1 MTNILSPDD
10 KFDFDKVHLGQPNA
24 VHGGVFFSKILFGN
38 TDDNLFIQSPK
49 CRTKTGIIT
58 SGNKIYTDLL
68 FTNNN
73 IKFIEWLNS
82 LEELIQKEIFNK
94 RNDWFVSDT
103 LSMDDIQSAFVSPIK
118 VYKGSNFLLRS
129 YLQNGRASINA
140 NNCQIFDTNEEP
152 KLTDDI
158 TPDTDIISILE
169 VRGVKFSQRSFQIDF
184 NLKQIMLLNTQ
195 EQFNKCIIK
204 PYDDDTLED
213 NESMTDNKKT
223 EDIITKK
230 VENKKEDLDDN
241 INNVSNV
248 IDGVKDNQ
256 VDNQVDNR
264 VDNRADNDMN
274 SDKNADD
281 DEKTHDE
288 NAHDENAHDE
298 NNANELNIETNDL
311 SELEIIDDNIL
322 NSLVESKEK
331 NKNKDNDKTI
341 TLKKPNEVYLDLYK
355 EARKE
360 AKEAKK
366 NAISAFLKAKK
377 IKDTYSLEEIDDSD
391 DDLEE
396 LLNN

>member
-73 IKFIEWLNS
+73 IKFIEWINS

-152 KLTDDI
+152 KLSDDI

-204 PYDDDTLED
+204 PYDDDTLENNETIAD
-213 NESMTDNKKT
+213 NNLENSV
-223 EDIITKK
+223 I
-230 VENKKEDLDDN
+230 ENKKEHLDDN
-241 INNVSNV
+241 INNINNVLNV
-248 IDGVKDNQ
+248 IDSVKDNQVDNKIDDKIDNQ
-256 VDNQVDNR
+256 VDNQVDNDYDINKNSHD
-264 VDNRADNDMN
+264 DNN
-274 SDKNADD
+274 
-281 DEKTHDE
+281 T
-288 NAHDENAHDE
+288 
-298 NNANELNIETNDL
+298 NELNIETNDL

-331 NKNKDNDKTI
+331 KKNNNKTI

>member
-73 IKFIEWLNS
+73 IKFIEWINS

-152 KLTDDI
+152 KLSDDI

-195 EQFNKCIIK
+195 EQFNKCIIR
-204 PYDDDTLED
+204 PYDDDTLENNETIAD
-213 NESMTDNKKT
+213 NNLENSV
-223 EDIITKK
+223 I
-230 VENKKEDLDDN
+230 ENKKEHLDDN
-241 INNVSNV
+241 INNINNVLNV
-248 IDGVKDNQ
+248 IDSVKDNQVDNKIDDKIDNQ
-256 VDNQVDNR
+256 VDNQVDNDYDINKNSHD
-264 VDNRADNDMN
+264 DNN
-274 SDKNADD
+274 
-281 DEKTHDE
+281 T
-288 NAHDENAHDE
+288 
-298 NNANELNIETNDL
+298 NELNIETNDL

-331 NKNKDNDKTI
+331 KKNNDKTI

>member
-213 NESMTDNKKT
+213 NETMTDNKKT
-223 EDIITKK
+223 EDNDKK
-230 VENKKEDLDDN
+230 TEDKKTEDNDNKKEYLDDN
-241 INNVSNV
+241 INNTSNV
-248 IDGVKDNQ
+248 TDDVNDNKVDNQVDNQIDNQ
-256 VDNQVDNR
+256 VDNQVDNQL
-264 VDNRADNDMN
+264 DNDLN
-274 SDKNADD
+274 SD
-281 DEKTHDE
+281 
-288 NAHDENAHDE
+288 
-298 NNANELNIETNDL
+298 NNTNELNIETNDL

>member
-158 TPDTDIISILE
+158 TPDTDVISILE
-169 VRGVKFSQRSFQIDF
+169 VRGVKFSQRNFQIDF

-213 NESMTDNKKT
+213 NETMTDNKKT
-223 EDIITKK
+223 EDNDKK
-230 VENKKEDLDDN
+230 TEDKKTEDNDNKKEYLDDN
-241 INNVSNV
+241 INNTSNV
-248 IDGVKDNQ
+248 TDDVNDNKVDNQVDNQIDNQ
-256 VDNQVDNR
+256 VDNQVDNQL
-264 VDNRADNDMN
+264 DNDLN
-274 SDKNADD
+274 SD
-281 DEKTHDE
+281 
-288 NAHDENAHDE
+288 
-298 NNANELNIETNDL
+298 NNTNELNIETNDL

>member
-158 TPDTDIISILE
+158 TSDTDIISILE
-169 VRGVKFSQRSFQIDF
+169 VRGVKFSQRNFQIDF

-213 NESMTDNKKT
+213 NETMTDNKKT
-223 EDIITKK
+223 EDNDKK
-230 VENKKEDLDDN
+230 TEDKKTEDNDNKKEYLDDN
-241 INNVSNV
+241 INNTSNV
-248 IDGVKDNQ
+248 TDDVNDNKVDNQVDNQIDNQ
-256 VDNQVDNR
+256 VDNQVDNQL
-264 VDNRADNDMN
+264 DNDLN
-274 SDKNADD
+274 SD
-281 DEKTHDE
+281 
-288 NAHDENAHDE
+288 
-298 NNANELNIETNDL
+298 NNTNELNIETNDL

-322 NSLVESKEK
+322 NSLVESKGK